1 MARVTKSAQNWQECA
16 RKKLSAAI
24 GSEEQSRKKMIET
37 ARFVRIPGAQWE
49 GSTNSG
55 FAMDDERFQKYPR
68 FELNKVG
75 REVDRIVT
83 DYRLNRI
90 SVNFR
95 PKDTQASEELADKLN
110 GKFRADFQESN
121 GPEAVDNTY
130 DDGVTGGMGAFRMDT
145 ELEDEFD
152 PDNEAR
158 HIVFY
163 PVYDP
168 ASCLFVDQDSKMYDR
183 SDAMWMAELFSMTPD
198 KYEERYPDALAP
210 EDLMAIDTGK
220 QFDWATKD
228 AIYLARYYEV
238 KIEDTTVISY
248 RNPLTDEVEVY
259 DADDIEQI
267 EDELKAGGWERQKD
281 RKVKRRKVYCGLMTG
296 GEWLDEPKLIPFEWI
311 PIFVFNAR
319 RSFIDNQERVSG
331 HATQALD
338 AQRLENLIVS
348 MMADQAAQS
357 GGDNIP
363 IMDIDMIPG
372 KLADAWGER
381 NTNRPAYLPAKSL
394 RNATGEVVQQAGPL
408 GYTPTTPLSPALGAI
423 LQYTGST
430 IQQIVGSSQV
440 EALPSNLA
448 TETVEAIFARM
459 DGQGALYMDN
469 LGKTLRHCGRVY
481 MSAARKVYG
490 SENYVRVKN
499 EDGTD
504 DLVLMTG
511 KVIDRE
517 TNEAVAI
524 NDLKRGKYE
533 VEADVGESSSTKRT
547 ATVRSLTTLLQSMA
561 PGDPNAAVVMG
572 LIIMNMDGEGL
583 QDFKEYSRR
592 QLLLNGILKPQ
603 SDEEKEMVAQAQQAQ
618 QQQPDAE
625 MEAAQG
631 VKMQGQAAVMEQQNK
646 QLDLQLKAR
655 STEADGNL
663 KQAQT
668 VKTMAEA
675 AAIPQDQLMS
685 AIAILQKYVSQQNS
699 DSHKQADLFLKAQG
713 QNHNQQNTDRAQTL
727 AEQQAQQNAD
737 RVLGAATGE

>member
-1 MARVTKSAQNWQECA
+1 MARVTKKAQNWQECA
-16 RKKLSAAI
+16 RNKLSAAI

-75 REVDRIVT
+75 REVDRIIS
-83 DYRLNRI
+83 DYRLNRV
-90 SVNFR
+90 SVTFR

-163 PVYDP
+163 PIYDP

-228 AIYLARYYEV
+228 AIYIARYYEV

-248 RNPLTDEVEVY
+248 KNPLTGDVEVY
-259 DADDIEQI
+259 DEDDIEQI

-296 GEWLDEPKLIPFEWI
+296 GEWLEEPKLIPFEWI

-319 RSFIDNQERVSG
+319 RSFIDNMERVSG

-381 NTNRPAYLPAKSL
+381 NTKRPAYLPAKSL
-394 RNATGEVVQQAGPL
+394 RNAAGEVVQQAGPL
-408 GYTPTTPLSPALGAI
+408 GYTPSTPLSPALAAV

-481 MSAARKVYG
+481 LSAARKVYG
-490 SENYVRVKN
+490 SENYVRIKN
-499 EDGTD
+499 EDGSD

-511 KVIDRE
+511 KVIDRD
-517 TNEAVAI
+517 TDEAIAI

-533 VEADVGESSSTKRT
+533 VEADVGESSQTKRV
-547 ATVRSLTTLLQSMA
+547 ATVRSLTNLLQSMA

-592 QLLLNGILKPQ
+592 QLLLNGIIKPQ
-603 SDEEKEMVAQAQQAQ
+603 TDEEKEMVAQAQQAQ
-618 QQQPDAE
+618 QEQPDAQ
-625 MEAAQG
+625 MVAAQG
-631 VKMQGQAAVMEQQNK
+631 VADQGKAAVMEQENK
-646 QLDLQLKAR
+646 RLDLTLKAQSTASDGQLK
-655 STEADGNL
+655 N
-663 KQAQT
+663 AQT

-675 AAIPQDQLMS
+675 AAIPQDQLMN
-685 AIAILQKYVSQQNS
+685 AIAVLQKYVSQQNS
-699 DSHKQADLFLKAQG
+699 DAHKQADLFLKAQG
-713 QNHNQQNTDRAQTL
+713 QGHTQQQDQRAQTL
-727 AEQQAQQNAD
+727 AEQQAQQTAD
-737 RVLGAATGE
+737 RQMGLAGM

>member
-1 MARVTKSAQNWQECA
+1 MARVTKAAQNWQECA

-24 GSEEQSRKKMIET
+24 GSEEESRKKMIET
-37 ARFVRIPGAQWE
+37 ARFVRVPGAMWE
-49 GSTNSG
+49 GSTNAG
-55 FAMDDERFQKYPR
+55 WTLDDDRFQKYPR

-75 REVDRIVT
+75 REVDRIIT

-90 SVNFR
+90 AVNFR

-121 GPEAVDNTY
+121 GPEAVDNAY

-163 PVYDP
+163 PIYDP
-168 ASCLFVDQDSKMYDR
+168 ASCLFVDLDSKMYDR
-183 SDAMWMAELFSMTPD
+183 SDAMWMAELFSMTPE

-210 EDLMAIDTGK
+210 EDLMAIDSGK

-228 AIYLARYYEV
+228 AIYIARYYEV

-248 RNPLTDEVEVY
+248 KNPITGETAVY
-259 DADDIEQI
+259 DEDDIEQI
-267 EDELKAGGWERQKD
+267 EDELRAAGWQKQKD
-281 RKVKRRKVYCGLMTG
+281 RKIKRRKVYCGLMTG
-296 GEWLDEPKLIPFEWI
+296 GEWLEEPKLIPFEWI
-311 PIFVFNAR
+311 PIFIFNAR

-381 NTNRPAYLPAKSL
+381 NTKRPAYLPSKSL
-394 RNATGEVVQQAGPL
+394 RNAAGEVVQPAGPL
-408 GYTPTTPLSPALGAI
+408 GYTPATPLSPALAAV

-440 EALPSNLA
+440 ESLPSNLA

-481 MSAARKVYG
+481 LSASRKVYG
-490 SENYVRVKN
+490 SEEYVRIKN

-504 DLVLMTG
+504 DLVLMSG
-511 KVIDRE
+511 KVIDRQ
-517 TNEAVAI
+517 TKEAVAI

-533 VEADVGESSSTKRT
+533 VEADVGESSQTKRV
-547 ATVRSLTTLLQSMA
+547 ATVRSLTNLLQSMGPA
-561 PGDPNAAVVMG
+561 DPNAAVVMG

-592 QLLLNGILKPQ
+592 QMLLNGIVKPQ
-603 SDEEKEMVAQAQQAQ
+603 TDEEKEMVAQAMQEQ

-631 VKMQGQAAVMEQQNK
+631 VKMQGQAAVMEQENK
-646 QLDLQLKAR
+646 RLDLQLKAQ
-655 STEADGNL
+655 STASDGQL

-675 AAIPQDQLMS
+675 AAIPKDQLMS
-685 AIAILQKYVSQQNS
+685 AIATLQKYVTAEK
-699 DSHKQADLFLKAQG
+699 DDAHKQADLFLRAQG
-713 QNHNQQNTDRAQTL
+713 QGHSQESDRMAQEM
-727 AEQQAQQNAD
+727 AQQQAQQSAD
-737 RVLGAATGE
+737 RVMGAAME

>member
-1 MARVTKSAQNWQECA
+1 MARVTKAAQNWQECA

-24 GSEEQSRKKMIET
+24 GSEEESRKKMIET
-37 ARFVRIPGAQWE
+37 ARFVRVPGAMWE
-49 GSTNSG
+49 GSTNAG
-55 FAMDDERFQKYPR
+55 WMLDDDRFQKYPR

-75 REVDRIVT
+75 REVDRIIT

-90 SVNFR
+90 AVNFR

-121 GPEAVDNTY
+121 GQEAVDNAY
-130 DDGVTGGMGAFRMDT
+130 DDGITGGMGAFRMDT

-163 PVYDP
+163 PIYDP
-168 ASCLFVDQDSKMYDR
+168 ASCLFVDLDSKMYDR
-183 SDAMWMAELFSMTPD
+183 SDAMWMAELFSMTPE

-210 EDLMAIDTGK
+210 EDLMAIDSGK

-228 AIYLARYYEV
+228 AIYIARYYEV

-248 RNPLTDEVEVY
+248 KNPITGDTAVY
-259 DADDIEQI
+259 DEDDIDQI
-267 EDELKAGGWERQKD
+267 EDELRAAGWQKQKD
-281 RKVKRRKVYCGLMTG
+281 RKIKRRKVYCGLMTG
-296 GEWLDEPKLIPFEWI
+296 GEWLEEPKLIPFEWI
-311 PIFVFNAR
+311 PIFIFNAR

-381 NTNRPAYLPAKSL
+381 NTKRPAYLPSKSL
-394 RNATGEVVQQAGPL
+394 RNAAGEVVQPAGPL
-408 GYTPTTPLSPALGAI
+408 GYTPATPLSPALAAV

-440 EALPSNLA
+440 ESLPSNLA

-481 MSAARKVYG
+481 LSASRKIYG
-490 SENYVRVKN
+490 SEEYVRIKN

-504 DLVLMTG
+504 DLVLMSG
-511 KVIDRE
+511 KVIDRQ
-517 TNEAVAI
+517 TKEAVAI

-533 VEADVGESSSTKRT
+533 VEADVGESSQTKRV
-547 ATVRSLTTLLQSMA
+547 ATVRSLTNLLQSMGPA
-561 PGDPNAAVVMG
+561 DPNAAVVMG

-592 QLLLNGILKPQ
+592 QMLLNGIVKPQ
-603 SDEEKEMVAQAQQAQ
+603 TDEEKEMVAQAMQEQ

-631 VKMQGQAAVMEQQNK
+631 VKMQGQAAVMEQENK
-646 QLDLQLKAR
+646 RLDLQLKAQ
-655 STEADGNL
+655 STASDGQL

-675 AAIPQDQLMS
+675 AAIPKDQLMS
-685 AIAILQKYVSQQNS
+685 AIAILQKYVTAEK
-699 DSHKQADLFLKAQG
+699 DDAHKQADLFLKAQG
-713 QNHNQQNTDRAQTL
+713 QGHSQESDRMAQEM
-727 AEQQAQQNAD
+727 AQQQAQQSAD
-737 RVLGAATGE
+737 RVMGAAME